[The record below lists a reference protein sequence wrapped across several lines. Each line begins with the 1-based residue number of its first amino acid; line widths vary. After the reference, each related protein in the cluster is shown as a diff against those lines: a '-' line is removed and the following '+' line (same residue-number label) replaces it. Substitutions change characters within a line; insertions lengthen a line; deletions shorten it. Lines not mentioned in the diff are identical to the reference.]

1 MSTILLL
8 LHNTFVEE
16 VDLILGDLAGGLCSE
31 REIKSSLWL
40 SDCSKICSAG
50 SLCNILVLNRDVV
63 ADCASRADQISC
75 CGDNL
80 QCSVVG
86 LLGYRD

>member
-8 LHNTFVEE
+8 PHNTFIEE
-16 VDLILGDLAGGLCSE
+16 VDLILGDLTGGLYSE

-40 SDCSKICSAG
+40 SDYSKIYSTG
-50 SLCNILVLNRDVV
+50 SLGNVLVLNRDIV

-80 QCSVVG
+80 
-86 LLGYRD
+86 